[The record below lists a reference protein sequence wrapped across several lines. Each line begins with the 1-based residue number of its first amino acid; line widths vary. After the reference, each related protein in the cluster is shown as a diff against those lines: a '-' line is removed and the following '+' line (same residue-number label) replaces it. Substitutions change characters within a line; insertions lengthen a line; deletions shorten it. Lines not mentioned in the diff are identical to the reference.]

1 MRAVFLPIMVAAAFG
16 LLAVADAKKRTA
28 HVESVLVKVQ
38 HQIESFVSGEH
49 GAVLSN
55 GVYRLTVVGEGDHED
70 FTIVVEND
78 KREVIVGADE
88 HEADLTLTLDAQDLP
103 QLSSG
108 SLTFVQAIKDG
119 VVKAE
124 GNTDLLIEA
133 RKKSRSGN

>member
-1 MRAVFLPIMVAAAFG
+1 MKAVFLPIMVAAAFG
-16 LLAVADAKKRTA
+16 LFAVADARKRTA
-28 HVESVLVKVQ
+28 HEESVLGKVG

-70 FTIVVEND
+70 FTIVVEDD
-78 KREVIVGADE
+78 KREVIVGADV
-88 HEADLTLTLDAQDLP
+88 TLTLDAEDLP

-108 SLTFVQAIKDG
+108 SLTLVQAIKDG

-133 RKKSRSGN
+133 RKRSRSGN